1 MANYNDFK
9 QLDLRVGQIKVAELI
24 TGAQRLYKVQVDLGD
39 EQRTLVA
46 GLAAY
51 YAPAELV
58 GLKVVV
64 AANMEPATI
73 HGVLS
78 EGMMLGAGCNSG
90 SDVAL
95 LTVNKD
101 VENGTPV
108 E

>member
-1 MANYNDFK
+1 MVTVQDFK
-9 QLDLRVGQIKVAELI
+9 RLDLRVAQIRAAEPI
-24 TGAQRLYKVQVDLGD
+24 PGAQRLLKVQVDLGQ

-58 GLKVVV
+58 GLKVIVV
-64 AANMEPATI
+64 ANLEPASI
-73 HGVLS
+73 RGVQS
-78 EGMMLGAGCNSG
+78 QGMMLGAGCSEG
-90 SDVAL
+90 TAVAL

-101 VENGTPV
+101 VPNGTQV